1 MEILNERLEQVINL
15 IPKYSWSL
23 MDEEQKDELMS
34 GIVLPR
40 YMATTSDGTK
50 LTPSIWGAILGTTAK
65 AIEGRVR
72 RLRQKASQN
81 STEARPP
88 NSLTENEQAGL
99 RSAKSTLIRKEGA
112 VEALVESLPME
123 AKKKVAK
130 ALMASTKS
138 TPVSGQRQRDA
149 EAANAPLKRAVNSF
163 TAQVGTVSL
172 IDRATDEIN
181 KANASGGLEANA
193 LRSIEEAVERLVA
206 AVEFAK
212 AMGGVPE

>member
-1 MEILNERLEQVINL
+1 MEILHERLEQVINL

-23 MDEEQKDELMS
+23 MDEGQKDELMS

-50 LTPSIWGAILGTTAK
+50 LTPSIWGAILGATAES
-65 AIEGRVR
+65 IRQRVK
-72 RLRQKASQN
+72 RLKASQIPADP
-81 STEARPP
+81 ARS

-99 RSAKSTLIRKEGA
+99 RSAKSTLLRKDGA
-112 VEALVESLPME
+112 VEALVESLPLE
-123 AKKKVAK
+123 TKKEMAK
-130 ALMASTKS
+130 ALMASTQS
-138 TPVSGQRQRDA
+138 TPVSGKRQKDS

-163 TAQVGTVSL
+163 SAQVGTVSL

-212 AMGGVPE
+212 AMGGVE